1 MAIARLVAAGLLSA
15 SPLAFAADVSYVAET
30 ASTSRRQ
37 GAVNVGNVAW
47 QCDGVKCVGIGPW
60 ATPPMALCV
69 ALAREV
75 GTLRVFAQFP
85 PRDVAVCNE
94 AAASGGTA
102 PAPKASPSKAPPK
115 AAPGSGQA

>member
-1 MAIARLVAAGLLSA
+1 MAKARLVAMVLLAA
-15 SPLAFAADVSYVAET
+15 SPLAGAADVSYIAET

-47 QCDGVKCVGIGPW
+47 QCEGVKCVGIGPW
-60 ATPPMALCV
+60 ATPPMSLCV

-75 GTLRVFAQFP
+75 GPFRVFAQFA

-94 AAASGGTA
+94 AAAGAGA
-102 PAPKASPSKAPPK
+102 PPAPKAPPSKSPRST
-115 AAPGSGQA
+115 PGSGQA